1 MIEDELRR
9 LLAIAAGPEPG
20 AEPGAVPVEQ
30 IVGAG
35 RRRAARMRFAQ
46 VTGTAAAVAAVAGA
60 VWFSV
65 HPQAGPSLFAAAP
78 TCPAVV
84 PVAVLPDWAR
94 GGFSEAEPVMPYVL
108 GQRGEIVAILWPD
121 LVAPPQDG
129 RGNKILWVAREHTA
143 EPFTVTARLGTTT
156 VTTTMQQGP
165 GPSTIDVPGP
175 GCWTFDLR
183 WGTHQDTLVLPYRA
197 G

>member
-1 MIEDELRR
+1 MD
-9 LLAIAAGPEPG
+9 
-20 AEPGAVPVEQ
+20 
-30 IVGAG
+30 AG
-35 RRRAARMRFAQ
+35 RRRARRVRFAQ
-46 VTGTAAAVAAVAGA
+46 VTGTAAAVAAVAVV
-60 VWFSV
+60 VWFGV
-65 HPQAGPSLFAAAP
+65 YPQTGPSLFAAAP

-84 PVAVLPDWAR
+84 PAAVLPDWAR
-94 GGFSEAEPVMPYVL
+94 GGFTEPEPVQPYVL

-121 LVAPPQDG
+121 LAAPPREGQN
-129 RGNKILWVAREHTA
+129 NKILWGARDRGP
-143 EPFTVTARLGTTT
+143 EPLTITARLGSAT
-156 VTTTMQQGP
+156 VTTTVQGGP